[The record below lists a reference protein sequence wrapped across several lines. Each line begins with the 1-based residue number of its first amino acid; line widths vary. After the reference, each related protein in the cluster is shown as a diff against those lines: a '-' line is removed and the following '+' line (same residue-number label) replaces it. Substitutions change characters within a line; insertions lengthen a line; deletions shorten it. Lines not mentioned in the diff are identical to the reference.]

1 MCGLLPFVF
10 FQDPPLISKAGKL
23 LTTSKVLVKL
33 L

>member
-1 MCGLLPFVF
+1 MCGLLPFLLR
-10 FQDPPLISKAGKL
+10 DPPLISKASKS